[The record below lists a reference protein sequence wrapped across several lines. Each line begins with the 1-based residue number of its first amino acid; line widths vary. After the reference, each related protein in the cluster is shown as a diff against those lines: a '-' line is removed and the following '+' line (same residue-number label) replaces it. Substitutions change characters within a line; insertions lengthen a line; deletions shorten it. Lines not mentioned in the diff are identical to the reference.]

1 MMAPTEATRVAL
13 MVLYPACLHYGAPAY
28 LVSDNGG
35 ASTSANFEVVCT
47 WLQIQYE
54 RTGQR

>member
-1 MMAPTEATRVAL
+1 MMAPTEATWVAL
-13 MVLYPACLHYGAPAY
+13 MVLYPACLHYGAPAC

-35 ASTSANFEVVCT
+35 ASTSANFEAICM

-54 RTGQR
+54 TIIST